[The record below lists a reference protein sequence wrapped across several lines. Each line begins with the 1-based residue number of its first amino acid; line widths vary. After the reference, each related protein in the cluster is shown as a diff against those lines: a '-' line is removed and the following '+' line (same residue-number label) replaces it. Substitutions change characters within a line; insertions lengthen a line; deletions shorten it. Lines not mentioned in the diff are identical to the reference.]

1 MTQNLISLTFSAEDL
16 AAIHAAVRA
25 LEEKLAAL
33 IELSVDERRRLNK
46 MGDKTEAA
54 CRQTL
59 IVLAQNRQLL
69 PPGFDLPEAERDL
82 ATLDQLR
89 PVFARIRQLAA
100 RGDDTE
106 MALGSDIL
114 SASLEGYALAKA
126 IGKGAALDAL
136 RESMGE
142 ALRLADESSRFSV
155 DSPWR
160 RHARRQ
166 PDDAIGYWVD
176 SPWRRHASSS
186 SIPGLESWGVKPDS
200 PRLELESSLR
210 MRESPELGLE
220 SPKLGRASSRFT
232 RDALKFDGESEL
244 RARVPESRH

>member
-16 AAIHAAVRA
+16 AVIHAAVGT
-25 LEEKLAAL
+25 LEEKLASL

-89 PVFARIRQLAA
+89 PVFARLRQLAA

-136 RESMGE
+136 RESMGH
-142 ALRLADESSRFSV
+142 RYS
-155 DSPWR
+155 R
-160 RHARRQ
+160 RHRSNEA
-166 PDDAIGYWVD
+166 ATG
-176 SPWRRHASSS
+176 
-186 SIPGLESWGVKPDS
+186 
-200 PRLELESSLR
+200 
-210 MRESPELGLE
+210 
-220 SPKLGRASSRFT
+220 
-232 RDALKFDGESEL
+232 
-244 RARVPESRH
+244 

>member
-1 MTQNLISLTFSAEDL
+1 
-16 AAIHAAVRA
+16 
-25 LEEKLAAL
+25 
-33 IELSVDERRRLNK
+33 

-142 ALRLADESSRFSV
+142 ALPIADESSRFSV
-155 DSPWR
+155 DSPRR
-160 RHARRQ
+160 RHA
-166 PDDAIGYWVD
+166 A
-176 SPWRRHASSS
+176 
-186 SIPGLESWGVKPDS
+186 SIPGLESATVKPDS
-200 PRLELESSLR
+200 PRLELESSR
-210 MRESPELGLE
+210 RTRESPELGLE

>member
-1 MTQNLISLTFSAEDL
+1 
-16 AAIHAAVRA
+16 
-25 LEEKLAAL
+25 
-33 IELSVDERRRLNK
+33 
-46 MGDKTEAA
+46 MGVKTEAA

-142 ALRLADESSRFSV
+142 ALPIADESSRFSV
-155 DSPWR
+155 DSPR
-160 RHARRQ
+160 RGTRGGT
-166 PDDAIGYWVD
+166 DDAIGSVD
-176 SPWRRHASSS
+176 PRGAGTRLLSPA
-186 SIPGLESWGVKPDS
+186 L
-200 PRLELESSLR
+200 SLQQ
-210 MRESPELGLE
+210 
-220 SPKLGRASSRFT
+220 
-232 RDALKFDGESEL
+232 
-244 RARVPESRH
+244 